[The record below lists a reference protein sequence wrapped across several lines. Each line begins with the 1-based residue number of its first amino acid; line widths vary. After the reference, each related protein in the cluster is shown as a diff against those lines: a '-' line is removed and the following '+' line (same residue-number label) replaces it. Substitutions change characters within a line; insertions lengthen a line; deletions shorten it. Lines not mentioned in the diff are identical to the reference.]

1 MDKVQIRNLKKND
14 ADEISRIYA
23 AITLKPVDP
32 DFKRV
37 VEEHSQR
44 NDEAC
49 FVAELKGK
57 VVGFMI
63 SYILTAGFG
72 MPKSAWIATLG
83 VDPNFMG
90 QGIGETLAEEK
101 RLLDVRLEEEKRIK
115 QQEAARLEREWLESQ
130 RQQQLLYEQ
139 KAKIR
144 AEKLAE
150 AETAAIAAAKA
161 KEEAKRKTAECSG
174 PAARYKASCR

>member
-1 MDKVQIRNLKKND
+1 MDNVQIRNLQKND

-23 AITLKPVDP
+23 AITMKPVDP
-32 DFKRV
+32 GFKRV

-44 NDEAC
+44 DDEAC
-49 FVAELKGK
+49 FVAELNGK

-90 QGIGETLAEEK
+90 QDIGATLAEEI
-101 RLLDVRLEEEKRIK
+101 LN
-115 QQEAARLEREWLESQ
+115 
-130 RQQQLLYEQ
+130 Y
-139 KAKIR
+139 
-144 AEKLAE
+144 
-150 AETAAIAAAKA
+150 
-161 KEEAKRKTAECSG
+161 
-174 PAARYKASCR
+174 YKAQGVENVYTSVRWDSTDLLSFFKTLGFDRSNFINLRKVLN

>member
-1 MDKVQIRNLKKND
+1 VDKVQIRNLQKND

-23 AITLKPVDP
+23 AITMKPVDA

-44 NDEAC
+44 DDEAC
-49 FVAELKGK
+49 FVAELNGK

-90 QGIGETLAEEK
+90 QDIGATLAEEI
-101 RLLDVRLEEEKRIK
+101 LN
-115 QQEAARLEREWLESQ
+115 
-130 RQQQLLYEQ
+130 Y
-139 KAKIR
+139 
-144 AEKLAE
+144 
-150 AETAAIAAAKA
+150 
-161 KEEAKRKTAECSG
+161 
-174 PAARYKASCR
+174 YKAQGVENVYTSVRWDSTDLLSFFKTLGFDRSNFINLRKVLK